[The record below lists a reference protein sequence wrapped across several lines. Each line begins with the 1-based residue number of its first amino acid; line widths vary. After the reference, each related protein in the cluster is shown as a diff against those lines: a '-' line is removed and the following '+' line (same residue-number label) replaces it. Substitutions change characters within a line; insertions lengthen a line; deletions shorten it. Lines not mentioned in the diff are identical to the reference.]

1 MSKAAPLRS
10 AVSCLVAVSLLLAQT
25 LPLRAQTAS
34 PRAPTLSQA
43 EYEAC
48 HAQDEQG
55 FRRAIEALTLKGLES
70 GLANLDY
77 RPLVADEWRRENF
90 DELID
95 KQVDQAIGQ
104 VRDESTWVQLWS
116 SLASRERAQELATSA
131 AERVYRSD
139 AVANGI
145 ERLAGGVGK
154 QIGRRIELAVVDTAG
169 PATQCMQAFLGKRY
183 GSTVAQAV
191 GADASKAYGVDPG
204 KVSNSVGPGNVLIEG
219 SGGIA
224 GVVVLVAR
232 RQLSNMA
239 ARIGQRVVGAI
250 LSRLVSVVAGGIGLV
265 LIAKDIWDF
274 RYGVLPIVADEMKA
288 KATKEKVRE
297 EISKAISEHVGQG
310 LKEVSE
316 KTADRVVE
324 IWLEF
329 RRAHTKV
336 VDFAARNDGFK
347 RFLDTVRPADLPRL
361 DEVVAIVLASEGEA
375 GLTRRLDDGTLNRAV
390 AAMPP
395 GAIEIAREARSLE
408 TAFKWAAVAGDA
420 LPKVVELELHRRSG
434 PETFSR
440 TGLQRLLAL
449 QDRLAITRLAA
460 LQPGPR
466 EALFEL
472 EAGSLVRLARSL
484 DESQLASLSRYL
496 TGLDK
501 SSAQRVLSVVAAS
514 PARMAELSGARVR
527 EAIIASRDQAAAL
540 NMMLQVSALPD
551 PSVILEHIRQAVDG
565 RVSPVLLWEKHG
577 YTLAAAALILIML
590 LLLLKRLLF
599 GARPRIVV
607 QQAYNPRGRG

>member
-1 MSKAAPLRS
+1 M
-10 AVSCLVAVSLLLAQT
+10 AQT
-25 LPLRAQTAS
+25 LPLRAQGPT
-34 PRAPTLSQA
+34 PRATTLSQA

-55 FRRAIEALTLKGLES
+55 FRRAIEALTLKGLEK

-77 RPLVADEWRRENF
+77 GPLVADEWRRENF
-90 DELID
+90 DDLID

-104 VRDESTWVQLWS
+104 VRDESTWFQLWS

-191 GADASKAYGVDPG
+191 GADASKAYAVDPA
-204 KVSNSVGPGNVLIEG
+204 KVSNSVGPGNVLLEG

-224 GVVVLVAR
+224 GAVVLVAR

-250 LSRLVSVVAGGIGLV
+250 LSRLVSVVAGGVGLV

-274 RYGVLPIVADEMKA
+274 RYGVLPIIADEMKA

-297 EISKAISEHVGQG
+297 EISKAISEHVGQS

-329 RRAHTKV
+329 RRAHAKV
-336 VDFAARNDGFK
+336 VDFAARNDNFK

-361 DEVVAIVLASEGEA
+361 DEVVAIVLASEGEV

-395 GAIEIAREARSLE
+395 GAMEIARESRSLE
-408 TAFKWAAVAGDA
+408 IAFKWAAVAGDA

-434 PETFSR
+434 PETFSKS
-440 TGLQRLLAL
+440 GLQRLLSL

-484 DESQLASLSRYL
+484 DENELASLSRYL

-501 SSAQRVLSVVAAS
+501 SSAQRMLSVVAAS

-527 EAIIASRDQAAAL
+527 EAIISSRDQAAAL

-551 PSVILEHIRQAVDG
+551 PSMILEHIRQAASG

-577 YTLAAAALILIML
+577 YTLAAATLILMML

-599 GARPRIVV
+599 GARPRIIV

>member
-1 MSKAAPLRS
+1 
-10 AVSCLVAVSLLLAQT
+10 
-25 LPLRAQTAS
+25 
-34 PRAPTLSQA
+34 
-43 EYEAC
+43 
-48 HAQDEQG
+48 
-55 FRRAIEALTLKGLES
+55 
-70 GLANLDY
+70 
-77 RPLVADEWRRENF
+77 
-90 DELID
+90 
-95 KQVDQAIGQ
+95 
-104 VRDESTWVQLWS
+104 
-116 SLASRERAQELATSA
+116 
-131 AERVYRSD
+131 
-139 AVANGI
+139 
-145 ERLAGGVGK
+145 
-154 QIGRRIELAVVDTAG
+154 
-169 PATQCMQAFLGKRY
+169 
-183 GSTVAQAV
+183 
-191 GADASKAYGVDPG
+191 
-204 KVSNSVGPGNVLIEG
+204 
-219 SGGIA
+219 
-224 GVVVLVAR
+224 
-232 RQLSNMA
+232 
-239 ARIGQRVVGAI
+239 
-250 LSRLVSVVAGGIGLV
+250 
-265 LIAKDIWDF
+265 
-274 RYGVLPIVADEMKA
+274 MKA

-297 EISKAISEHVGQG
+297 EISKAISEHVGQS

-329 RRAHTKV
+329 RRAHAKV
-336 VDFAARNDGFK
+336 VDFAARNDNFK

-361 DEVVAIVLASEGEA
+361 DEVVAIVLASEGEV

-395 GAIEIAREARSLE
+395 GAMEIARESRSLE
-408 TAFKWAAVAGDA
+408 IAFKWAAVAGDA

-434 PETFSR
+434 PETFSKS
-440 TGLQRLLAL
+440 GLQRLLSL

-484 DESQLASLSRYL
+484 DENELASLSRYL

-501 SSAQRVLSVVAAS
+501 SSAQRMLSVVAAS

-527 EAIIASRDQAAAL
+527 EAIISSRDQAAAL

-551 PSVILEHIRQAVDG
+551 PSMILEHIRQAASG

-577 YTLAAAALILIML
+577 YTLAAATLILMML

-599 GARPRIVV
+599 GARPRIIV